1 MNTYL
6 QWISFQ
12 RFIFHKKG
20 DTLFL
25 YFRWQKWRTGRLEN
39 VPKASQLLEE
49 RTHIPS
55 QVHLH
60 CKALALSELHHAAYI
75 CLTNLDYRNVRI
87 VFKGWAFKK
96 LWVVVFCGWN
106 DKMTVSP
113 KHSFLPSSLH
123 PPLPPFSQP
132 PTHIPDNAGYYGWA
146 TEFIWRNHFL
156 LQNKI

>member
-20 DTLFL
+20 DTLFP

-106 DKMTVSP
+106 DKMTVSL
-113 KHSFLPSSLH
+113 KHSFLPCSLH
-123 PPLPPFSQP
+123 PSPSPLHTSLIMLVIMAEPLNLFGETTFFCKTKYRWQ
-132 PTHIPDNAGYYGWA
+132 
-146 TEFIWRNHFL
+146 
-156 LQNKI
+156 